1 MLVITSLNTMAQVT
15 QTEIDLKNI
24 LESVAENLPEDYDMV
39 ELVEVLNHYKK
50 HPLNL
55 NYATADDLKPI
66 IFLSPVQIGNL
77 LDHIKKNGLLLD
89 LAELQTIDLFDVKTI
104 QNLSPFVTLS
114 GAKESN
120 PLTFKKF
127 IRSSENDMIIQY
139 VQTLE
144 QKAGF
149 KDLEGNRY
157 LGSPE
162 KLLIRYRYHL
172 DDKISAALT
181 IEKDPGEAAMYKSVD
196 FLSGH
201 IKINNVWK
209 IKELVIGD
217 YALQFGEGLTLWSG
231 FGFGKSP
238 DIIGVAKKDLG
249 LRPYSSS
256 NEYSFFRGLAA
267 TLQLT
272 TQLMVTPFISFRNLD
287 ASQSIADAGNI
298 VQSTITQTGL
308 HRTASEIENQ
318 NSLGQNVAGFA
329 GKYTLSGLNITA
341 MIYHT
346 NFSNDFITQT
356 AIYDQFSF
364 TGRQLTNVGL
374 SYNYTLKNAYIF
386 GEIAHSYRSGTASI
400 NGVIL
405 SLSPIISTS
414 FSYRNYQKDYYSF
427 FNQGFAESSQASNEK
442 GIYAGLNIIPNKSWT
457 FSAYIDQFSFPWLK
471 YLVDAPSSGYEV
483 LAQLVYSPRKNF
495 RIQGRFKSEI
505 KPQNTDLEMAVKYLD
520 DVKKEG
526 YRFDANWSINP
537 IISFENRLEV
547 SQYKKGNPA
556 AEFGYLVYQDIGIK
570 PQKSRMSG
578 NLRLAYFN
586 TPSYNSRIYT
596 YEDDVL
602 YSFAFGVYNGK
613 GVRTYI
619 NLKYNASKNFNVW
632 LRCAMFVYQ
641 GVETVGTYLDEIQGN
656 KKSELKLQLRYQF

>member
-1 MLVITSLNTMAQVT
+1 MAQVT
-15 QTEIDLKNI
+15 QTEIDLKDI

-39 ELVEVLNHYKK
+39 ELVEILNRYKK

-55 NYATADDLKPI
+55 NYATVDDLKPI

-104 QNLSPFVTLS
+104 QNLLPFVTLS
-114 GAKESN
+114 GRKESN
-120 PLTFKKF
+120 PITFGKL
-127 IRSSENDMIIQY
+127 IRSSENDLIIQY
-139 VQTLE
+139 AQTLE

-149 KDLEGNRY
+149 KDLEGSRY
-157 LGSPE
+157 LGTPE

-181 IEKDPGEAAMYKSVD
+181 MEKDPGEAAMYKSVD

-249 LRPYSSS
+249 LRGYSSS

-267 TLQLT
+267 TIQLSD
-272 TQLMVTPFISFRNLD
+272 QLDFTPFISYRSLD
-287 ASQSIADAGNI
+287 ASQSITADGNI
-298 VQSTITQTGL
+298 VQATITQTGL
-308 HRTASEIENQ
+308 HRTATEIENK
-318 NSLGQNVAGFA
+318 NSLKQNVIGFA
-329 GKYTLSGLNITA
+329 AKYKLNAINITG
-341 MIYHT
+341 MLYRS
-346 NFSNDFITQT
+346 NFSNNFITQT
-356 AIYDQFSF
+356 AIYDRYSF
-364 TGRQLTNVGL
+364 TGSQLTNMGI
-374 SYNYTLKNAYIF
+374 SYNYTIKNAYIF
-386 GEIAHSYRSGTASI
+386 GELAHSLGSGLASI
-400 NGVIL
+400 NGVII
-405 SLSPIISTS
+405 SLSPVISTS
-414 FSYRNYQKDYYSF
+414 ISYRNYQKNYYSF
-427 FNQGFAESSQASNEK
+427 FNQAFAESSQATNER
-442 GIYAGLNIIPNKSWT
+442 GFYAGLNLTPNKFWS

-471 YLVDAPSSGYEV
+471 YLVDAPSGGYEI

-495 RIQGRFKSEI
+495 RIQGRFKTEI
-505 KPQNTDLEMAVKYLD
+505 KPQNTDVDMAVKYLD

-526 YRFDANWSINP
+526 YRLDLNWAINP
-537 IISFENRLEV
+537 VLSFENRLEV

-556 AEFGYLVYQDIGIK
+556 PEFGYLLYQDISLK
-570 PQKSRMSG
+570 PQQSKLSG

-586 TPSYNSRIYT
+586 TPSYNSRIYA

-613 GVRTYI
+613 GARTYI
-619 NLKYNASKNFNVW
+619 NLKYNAWKKINLWF
-632 LRCAMFVYQ
+632 RYAMFIYS

-656 KKSELKLQLRYQF
+656 KKSELKIQLRYQF